1 MERVVR
7 ASTVGDALGGPG
19 VGMIVEGRYAL
30 KREIA
35 RGGGGV
41 VFEATQLSTQ
51 RTVAIKLVD
60 EHGRQGV
67 ARHRLEREASALVMA
82 RHPNV
87 VAVYDAGSDST
98 GGPFLVLEMLEGRT
112 LEGILTARRQLGL
125 ADAVHVGRQLCQAL
139 GFVHRLGIIHRDV
152 KPNNIFLA
160 RDDAGTEVVKL
171 LDFGIA
177 SLTGDAVLITDR
189 KITQDNAVLGTP
201 EYMAPER
208 LMMTGETDAR
218 SDVYAVGVTL
228 YECLTGEVPFEGN
241 YAQVLVKVATEQF
254 RPIRARRP
262 DVPPAL
268 AAVVEKALAKNPA
281 DRHSDAFSLANE
293 LVAAS
298 GLDRGYSELL
308 GVGARP
314 ISVSAR
320 GVAPAPLHPPR
331 PDGKRRFARAPY
343 VTPLRITLPDGSLL
357 DSRSEDISEGG
368 LLVFG
373 TEQCPDGATVLVTFA
388 LPLTG
393 RIVSLGAVARWVRSG
408 RAAGMAGLE
417 FDAPPAELRA
427 VIAEYVQTMGAQK

>member
-1 MERVVR
+1 VERVIA
-7 ASTVGDALGGPG
+7 ASTVGDSLGGPR

-41 VFEATQLSTQ
+41 VFEATHLSMP

-60 EHGRQGV
+60 EQGRHGV
-67 ARHRLEREASALVMA
+67 ARHRLEREARTLVMA

-87 VAVYDAGSDST
+87 VAVYDAGADSI

-112 LEGILTARRQLGL
+112 LEGILAARRQLGIS
-125 ADAVHVGRQLCQAL
+125 DAVHVGRQLCQAL

-160 RDDAGTEVVKL
+160 RDDVGNEVVKL

-177 SLTGDAVLITDR
+177 SLTGDAVLVADR

-208 LMMTGETDAR
+208 LMMSDEADAR

-228 YECLTGEVPFEGN
+228 YECLTGEVPFDGN
-241 YAQVLVKVATEQF
+241 YAQVLVKVATQQF
-254 RPIRARRP
+254 RAIRERRP
-262 DVPPAL
+262 DVSPAL
-268 AAVVEKALAKNPA
+268 AAVVEKALAKDPA
-281 DRHSDAFSLANE
+281 DRHSDALSFASE
-293 LVAAS
+293 LSAAS
-298 GLDRGYSELL
+298 GLDRGYSALL

-314 ISVSAR
+314 MPVSVK
-320 GVAPAPLHPPR
+320 GVATAPSRAPR

-343 VTPLRITLPDGSLL
+343 VTRLHITLPDGSFL

-368 LLVFG
+368 LLVFT
-373 TEQCPDGATVLVTFA
+373 TERCPDGATVHVAFA

-393 RIVSLGAVARWVRSG
+393 RIVSLTAVARWVRSG
-408 RAAGMAGLE
+408 RAAGTVGLE
-417 FDAPPAELRA
+417 FDAPPADVRA
-427 VIAEYVQTMGAQK
+427 AIAEYVEAMGAQK